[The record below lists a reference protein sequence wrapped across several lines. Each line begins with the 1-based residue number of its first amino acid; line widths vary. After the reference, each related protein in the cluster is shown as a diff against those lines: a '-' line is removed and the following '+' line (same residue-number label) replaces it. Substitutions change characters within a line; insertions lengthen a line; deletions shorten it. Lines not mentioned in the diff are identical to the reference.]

1 MLPSA
6 PAAKGVYQ
14 NTCIM
19 HFICSQ
25 AELATALAVVGR
37 AAPTRPSHPILATVL
52 IEGDAASGHIRLTG
66 FDLHLGIQTDVA
78 ATINTPGKTAVSLK
92 VLSDIVSHL
101 PKDGPLTVDTQGEQ
115 IVLKTTCGEYKI
127 NCQNPEDY
135 PDLPSVDAQG
145 IALPHAVMLQALKGV
160 LYAVSIDESKQ
171 LLTGMCFTIGKQ
183 IEAAATDGHRLS
195 VLTMPSA
202 DSESDLEDIR
212 VVIPG
217 KALRELGVLLKEQ
230 PEDIRFAYAKGQAV
244 FRVGSQVLTT
254 RLLEGTFPEYR
265 RLLPSSFKTH
275 ATVNR
280 AALIAAL
287 NRVAV
292 LANQHN
298 NVVKMA
304 LTGDRAE
311 IAAEAQDVGSG
322 SETIAMTLEGDEITM
337 AFNVAYLLDTLKAF
351 GSESVVLSCNAPTTP
366 AILRPVNDV
375 GERIALIMPV
385 QVRA

>member
-1 MLPSA
+1 
-6 PAAKGVYQ
+6 
-14 NTCIM
+14 M
-19 HFICSQ
+19 HFVCSQ

-37 AAPTRPSHPILATVL
+37 AAPTRPSQPILATVL
-52 IEGDAASGHIRLTG
+52 IEGVAASGHIRLTG

-92 VLSDIVSHL
+92 LLSDIVSHL
-101 PKDGPLTVDTQGEQ
+101 PKDGPLTVDTQGKQ
-115 IVLKTTCGEYKI
+115 IILKTTCGEYKI
-127 NCQNPEDY
+127 NCQDPEDY

-145 IALPHAVMLQALKGV
+145 IAFPHAVMLQALKGV

-195 VLTMPSA
+195 ILTVPSS
-202 DSESDLEDIR
+202 DSESDHEDIR

-244 FRVGSQVLTT
+244 FQVGSQVLTT
-254 RLLEGTFPEYR
+254 RLLDGTFPEYR
-265 RLLPSSFKTH
+265 KLLPASFKTH

-280 AALIAAL
+280 TALIAAL

-298 NVVKMA
+298 NVVKTA

-337 AFNVAYLLDTLKAF
+337 AFNVAYLLDALKAF

-366 AILRPVNDV
+366 VILRPINDV
-375 GERIALIMPV
+375 GERTSLIMPV
-385 QVRA
+385 QIRV